1 MPNYFLRDSNFLIDI
16 IKITGAAKYIPML
29 SSINDTPH
37 PNICSSVS
45 TSTQFSNINDV
56 RIGTSASASASQK
69 ADAINKVILLES
81 FRKMNKADL
90 YLPGGVHYEDEE
102 STPSFKMSELQKCQD
117 QSKMWAEENLGIKL

>member
-1 MPNYFLRDSNFLIDI
+1 MSPFEYR
-16 IKITGAAKYIPML
+16 
-29 SSINDTPH
+29 
-37 PNICSSVS
+37 
-45 TSTQFSNINDV
+45 
-56 RIGTSASASASQK
+56 RIVKALETFGGGFFQSFATCLQK
-69 ADAINKVILLES
+69 ADPINKVILLEA